1 MLTLL
6 APAKLNLTLE
16 VLSRRPDGF
25 HEIRSVMQTISLG
38 DNLSFRLNQNI
49 EVKCD
54 KPDWSFEDSLV
65 SKAIGLIRQE
75 TGCSKGVAIE
85 ITKRIPLAS
94 GLGGDSS
101 DAATIL
107 LGLNRLWGLGL
118 SQERLVDLAK
128 KLGSDVP
135 FFLYGGT
142 ALAEGRGE
150 LITPLPFLPQMK
162 AVLMIPPLSQLER
175 KTERLYKGLEGSH
188 YTGGEITERL
198 LAVLKQGQDVVSAL
212 LFNVFEQVAFDN
224 FAGLEEYWRRFL
236 EAGAKEVHLAGSGP
250 ALFTLI
256 KDRLQAEAIYQRLQD
271 EGLEFYLASTMLK
284 GDIN

>member
-38 DNLSFRLNQNI
+38 DSLSFRLSQGI

-65 SKAIGLIRQE
+65 SRAIGLIRQE
-75 TGCSKGVAIE
+75 TGCSKGVKVE
-85 ITKRIPLAS
+85 IIKRIPLAS

-101 DAATIL
+101 DGAAIL
-107 LGLNRLWGLGL
+107 LGLDRLWGLGL
-118 SQERLVDLAK
+118 SQERLVDLAA

-150 LITPLPFLPQMK
+150 VLTPLPQLSQMK
-162 AVLMIPPLSQLER
+162 VVLMVPPLPQLER
-175 KTERLYKGLEGSH
+175 KTERLYRNIRESH
-188 YTGGEITERL
+188 YTGGKITERL
-198 LAVLKQGQDVVSAL
+198 VVVLKRGQDVSSAL

-224 FAGLEEYWRRFL
+224 FDGLEEYWRRFL
-236 EAGAKEVHLAGSGP
+236 EAGAEDVHLAGSGP

-271 EGLEFYLASTMLK
+271 EGLESYLASTMLK
-284 GDIN
+284 GDLN

>member
-38 DNLSFRLNQNI
+38 DSLSFRLSQGI

-65 SKAIGLIRQE
+65 SRAIGLIRQE
-75 TGCSKGVAIE
+75 TGCSKGVKVE
-85 ITKRIPLAS
+85 IIKRIPLAS

-101 DAATIL
+101 DGVAIL
-107 LGLNRLWGLGL
+107 LGLDRLWGLGL
-118 SQERLVDLAK
+118 SQERLVDLAA

-135 FFLYGGT
+135 FFLYSGT

-150 LITPLPFLPQMK
+150 VLTPLPQFSQMK
-162 AVLMIPPLSQLER
+162 VVLMVPPLPQLER
-175 KTERLYKGLEGSH
+175 KTERLYRNIRESH
-188 YTGGEITERL
+188 YTGGKITGRL
-198 LAVLKQGQDVVSAL
+198 VAVLKRGQDVSSAL

-224 FAGLEEYWRRFL
+224 FDGLEEYWRRFL
-236 EAGAKEVHLAGSGP
+236 EAGAEDVHLAGSGP

-271 EGLEFYLASTMLK
+271 EGLESYLASTMLK
-284 GDIN
+284 GSIN